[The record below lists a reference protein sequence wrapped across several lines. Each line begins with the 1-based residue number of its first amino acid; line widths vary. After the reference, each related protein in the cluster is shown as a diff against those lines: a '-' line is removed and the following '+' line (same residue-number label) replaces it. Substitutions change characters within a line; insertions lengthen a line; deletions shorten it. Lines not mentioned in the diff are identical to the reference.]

1 MKSSA
6 IDNKEKNIK
15 DENKSSNSATT
26 DNTKNTK
33 NATNDTQ
40 EHPATND
47 SLPLK
52 KENDF
57 FTDFKKMFHTDKFP
71 LNSYY
76 IVIIAVALIL
86 YYLLFASL
94 GTSQTFD
101 PYGHPQKKPFAFL
114 EMLLWCL
121 FVSLLLLNGI
131 YYFFGINVIDLIKS
145 LFKYEKETPL
155 PASAPTPIVS
165 EVPIE
170 PTKIEEVFHVG
181 TNKYTY
187 NDSKEICK
195 AYDSRLAT
203 YKEIEDAYNKG
214 ANWCAYGWSEGQE
227 AYFPTQSDIFDK
239 LQKIKGHEHDC
250 GRPGV
255 NGGFIANP
263 NVKFGVNCFGYK
275 PEMTKTDYDDMTN
288 STLFPKT
295 QAEADFDK
303 NVNEWK
309 KKLSE
314 LLVAPFNNN
323 KWSII

>member
-1 MKSSA
+1 MKSST
-6 IDNKEKNIK
+6 IDNNSSTNGAKEI
-15 DENKSSNSATT
+15 
-26 DNTKNTK
+26 K

-40 EHPATND
+40 DHPLTNVEEEH
-47 SLPLK
+47 
-52 KENDF
+52 DF
-57 FTDFKKMFHTDKFP
+57 FNDLKNMLHTDKLP
-71 LNSYY
+71 LNSYF
-76 IVIIAVALIL
+76 IVIVAVVLIL

-94 GTSQTFD
+94 GTSQSFD
-101 PYGHPQKKPFAFL
+101 PYGQPQKKTFSFL
-114 EMLLWCL
+114 EILLWCL

-145 LFKYEKETPL
+145 LFKYNYYEEPPI
-155 PASAPTPIVS
+155 PAP
-165 EVPIE
+165 EVPVE

-187 NDSKEICK
+187 KDSKEICK

-263 NVKFGVNCFGYK
+263 NIKFGVNCFGYK

-288 STLFPKT
+288 ATLFPKT
-295 QAEADFDK
+295 QDEADFDK